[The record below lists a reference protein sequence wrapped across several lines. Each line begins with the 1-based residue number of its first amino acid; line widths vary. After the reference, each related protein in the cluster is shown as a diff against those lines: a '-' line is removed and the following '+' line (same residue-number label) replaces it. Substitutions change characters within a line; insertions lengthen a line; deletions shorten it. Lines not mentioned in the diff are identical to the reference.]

1 MIQYSVDTLTLR
13 LIYLLIT
20 DLDGYQLP
28 WIIIK
33 KLYSRPSKKIMKL
46 LKGTYL
52 SKKRKVNDN

>member
-1 MIQYSVDTLTLR
+1 MIQFSVDTLTLR